1 MKKLFTL
8 IAIALMGVANLQ
20 AQTVTINKKDGSSVT
35 FETKDIKDIKF
46 VPAASSN
53 EEVYTGKGK
62 IKIGGMFGPYT
73 AESSSYTIVKN
84 ADGTINVTVAEE
96 KYKGLPVMGNTVIG
110 TYTVKNIAYDEATK
124 TYSRE
129 LAKDGIKV
137 HVKGNTMDK
146 DLDFIKPS
154 KITIKFVGTDSISVN
169 SVYQF
174 TGMPMDIKAEF
185 NGQKK

>member
-53 EEVYTGKGK
+53 EEVYTGKGT
-62 IKIGGMFGPYT
+62 IKIGGMFGPY
-73 AESSSYTIVKN
+73 ESKGSSYTIVKN
-84 ADGTINVTVAEE
+84 ANGTINVTVAE
-96 KYKGLPVMGNTVIG
+96 GLPVMGNTVIG

-154 KITIKFVGTDSISVN
+154 KITIKFVGTNSISVN

>member
-53 EEVYTGKGK
+53 EEVYTGKGT

-73 AESSSYTIVKN
+73 AESSSYTIL
-84 ADGTINVTVAEE
+84 EF
-96 KYKGLPVMGNTVIG
+96 
-110 TYTVKNIAYDEATK
+110 
-124 TYSRE
+124 
-129 LAKDGIKV
+129 GISLV
-137 HVKGNTMDK
+137 
-146 DLDFIKPS
+146 
-154 KITIKFVGTDSISVN
+154 
-169 SVYQF
+169 
-174 TGMPMDIKAEF
+174 
-185 NGQKK
+185 

>member
-20 AQTVTINKKDGSSVT
+20 AQTVTINKKDGTNVT

-46 VPAASSN
+46 VPAAPSK
-53 EEVYTGKGK
+53 EEVYTGKGT
-62 IKIGGMFGPYT
+62 IKIGSMPGSYT
-73 AESSSYTIVKN
+73 AESSSYTVVRN
-84 ADGTINVTVAEE
+84 TDGTINVTVAEE
-96 KYKGLPVMGNTVIG
+96 VYKGLPMIGNATIG
-110 TYTVKNIAYDEATK
+110 TYTVNNMAYDEATK

-137 HVKGNTMDK
+137 HVKGDHMNK
-146 DLDFIKPS
+146 DYEFAQSS

-169 SVYQF
+169 SLYWF
-174 TGMPMDIKAEF
+174 GNMPMGIKAEF